1 MFFSPGRSI
10 GLGSRPVSGVGV
22 FELANCIGEINRGA
36 KGESKAFVEPFQSS
50 STGVDTLPQPNIAPP
65 IFNNIKVLLQARRP
79 GDRPI
84 VEGSQLGFHRSSD
97 SIKSRMKGVIGS
109 NKGN

>member
-1 MFFSPGRSI
+1 MLLSPGRSI
-10 GLGSRPVSGVGV
+10 GLGSRPVSGVGI
-22 FELANCIGEINRGA
+22 FELTNGIREINRGA

-65 IFNNIKVLLQARRP
+65 IFNNIEVLLQAGGP

-84 VEGSQLGFHRSSD
+84 IEGSQLGFHRCSD
-97 SIKSRMKGVIGS
+97 SIKSRMKGVIGCS
-109 NKGN
+109 KGS

>member
-1 MFFSPGRSI
+1 MLLSSGRSI
-10 GLGSRPVSGVGV
+10 GLGSRPVSGVGI
-22 FELANCIGEINRGA
+22 FELTNGIREINRGA

-79 GDRPI
+79 GNGPI
-84 VEGSQLGFHRSSD
+84 VEGAQLGFNRRPD
-97 SIKSRMKGVIGS
+97 GI
-109 NKGN
+109 